1 MTFVFFVKELLKW
14 LVLLSNVLIA
24 LLVIGLIPALRKLPV
39 IKQIYAFM
47 HGKPLLFAWIFSLV
61 ATLGS
66 LFYSE
71 IALYDP
77 CRLCWYQRIFM
88 YPLAIMLGMA
98 WWKNEKH
105 IVKYAIP
112 LAVIGGLIAAY
123 HSAIQFIAA
132 VSPSVTDTCA
142 AVGAS
147 CRTPE
152 FWAFGY
158 ITIPVMALSAFILI
172 LFGLWAARK

>member
-1 MTFVFFVKELLKW
+1 MTFVFVTKEFLKW
-14 LVLLSNVLIA
+14 LVLFSNVLLGII
-24 LLVIGLIPALRKLPV
+24 LIGLIPTVRKLPI
-39 IKQIYAFM
+39 IKHICAAL
-47 HGKPLLFAWIFSLV
+47 HKRALLWSWIVALV

-88 YPLAIMLGMA
+88 YPLAIILGIA

-112 LAVIGGLIAAY
+112 LAIIGGLIAAY
-123 HSAIQFIAA
+123 HTAIQFMAA
-132 VSPSVTDTCA
+132 INPSVTDTCA